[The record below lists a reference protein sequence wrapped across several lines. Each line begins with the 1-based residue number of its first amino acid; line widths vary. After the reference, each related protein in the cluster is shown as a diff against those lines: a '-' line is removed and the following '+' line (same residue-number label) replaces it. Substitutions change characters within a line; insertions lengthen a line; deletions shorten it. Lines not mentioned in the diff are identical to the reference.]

1 LQPNELSYNM
11 SKPSSKPLLRRAVVV
26 GAFGGIGS
34 ATISRLAAEGW
45 DVVAMDL
52 PQSAPISS
60 PASLVLG
67 IDLADPTS
75 IAQAFEALSLY
86 VATAGPIDLLAVCSG
101 IVDTEKVASVTLAH
115 WQHMLATNLTG
126 PFLCCQLSYQ
136 LLRDGGRI
144 VLLGSLSGRTGGVLT
159 GAAYAATKGGIES
172 LAKSM
177 AQELAPRGI
186 TVNVIAPGAIETPM
200 LRAHTFER
208 KQSMAAATP
217 LKRIG
222 QPEEIA
228 GAVVYLASA
237 DAGFITGSV
246 MHVNGGI
253 RMD

>member
-1 LQPNELSYNM
+1 MTAAN
-11 SKPSSKPLLRRAVVV
+11 SKPSLRRAVVV
-26 GAFGGIGS
+26 GAFGGIGA
-34 ATISRLAAEGW
+34 ATVSRLAAEGW

-52 PQSAPISS
+52 PQAAPSHS
-60 PASLVLG
+60 DASLVLG

-75 IAQAFEALSLY
+75 ISQAFEALTLN
-86 VATAGPIDLLAVCSG
+86 VAQHGPIDLLAVCSG
-101 IVDTEKVASVTLAH
+101 IVDNQKVAAVTLVH
-115 WQHMLATNLTG
+115 WQNMLATNLTG
-126 PFLCCQLSYQ
+126 PFLCCQHSYP

-177 AQELAPRGI
+177 APRGI

-200 LRAHTFER
+200 LRAHTAER
-208 KQSMAAATP
+208 KQGMAAATP
-217 LKRIG
+217 LKRLG

-237 DAGFITGSV
+237 DAGFITGTV
-246 MHVNGGI
+246 MHINGGI

>member
-1 LQPNELSYNM
+1 M
-11 SKPSSKPLLRRAVVV
+11 SEASSKPAVRRAVVV
-26 GAFGGIGS
+26 GAFGGIGA
-34 ATISRLAAEGW
+34 ATVNRLTAEGW

-52 PQSAPISS
+52 PHAASAHSA
-60 PASLVLG
+60 ASQVLAV
-67 IDLADPTS
+67 DLADPAS
-75 IAQAFEALSLY
+75 IAQAFDALALR
-86 VATAGPIDLLAVCSG
+86 VAAHGPIDLLAVCSG

-126 PFLCCQLSYQ
+126 PFLCCQHSYP

-200 LRAHTFER
+200 LRAHTTER
-208 KQSMAAATP
+208 KQGMAAATP
-217 LKRIG
+217 LKRLG
-222 QPEEIA
+222 QPDEIA

-237 DAGFITGSV
+237 DAGFITGTV
-246 MHVNGGI
+246 MHINGGI

>member
-1 LQPNELSYNM
+1 MTAANSNPAV
-11 SKPSSKPLLRRAVVV
+11 RRAVVV
-26 GAFGGIGS
+26 GAFGGIGA
-34 ATISRLAAEGW
+34 ATVSRLAAEGW

-52 PQSAPISS
+52 PQSATAHS
-60 PASLVLG
+60 AESLVLG
-67 IDLADPTS
+67 MDLADPAS
-75 IAQAFEALSLY
+75 IAQAFEALTLN
-86 VATAGPIDLLAVCSG
+86 VAQHGPLDLLAVCSG
-101 IVDTEKVASVTLAH
+101 IVDNQKVAAVTLAH
-115 WQHMLATNLTG
+115 WQNMLATNLTG
-126 PFLCCQLSYQ
+126 PFLCCQHSYP

-177 AQELAPRGI
+177 AQELAPRSI
-186 TVNVIAPGAIETPM
+186 TVNVVAPGAIETPM
-200 LRAHTFER
+200 LRAHTIER
-208 KQSMAAATP
+208 QQGMAAATP
-217 LKRIG
+217 LKRLG

-246 MHVNGGI
+246 MHINGGI